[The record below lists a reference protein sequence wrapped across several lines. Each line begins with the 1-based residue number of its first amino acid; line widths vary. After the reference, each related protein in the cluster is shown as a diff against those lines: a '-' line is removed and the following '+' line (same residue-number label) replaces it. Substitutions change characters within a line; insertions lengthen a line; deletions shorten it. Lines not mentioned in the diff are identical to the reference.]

1 MKKIITLLIS
11 AMMILALCVPAFAAE
26 APKEEPKEYYPVVGS
41 WKLDTV
47 FHVIDGQEP
56 AELKKEEAQSL
67 YGSGINIFTFDEDGS
82 AHDILFAGPDT
93 SDTAAK
99 WTSTSPNVYVY
110 TEEGGLE
117 ITFYY
122 EAEKDVLHRSFENT
136 DADASYKKLDFV
148 YARAVVGSWKL
159 EQVLEIHEGD
169 APVEMNKEDHQSL
182 YAEAENIL
190 TFCTD
195 GTVKNL
201 VKGGGEETVES
212 GTWKMPEPD
221 KFVYTIE
228 TTETEMDYF
237 RVDDTL
243 FRDVKTDADQPYLRF
258 IYARYEE
265 SEEEKAPEATAQEAT
280 QAAAQADPNGEE
292 PLIADGKIFT
302 GNKLY
307 NMIDVATGE
316 YVVLSE
322 LNQGG
327 WANEETGEIFHWGTP
342 QYDSPSKIMF
352 GDRDTVLWVDTT
364 YYEFHSNI
372 EEQDGDGP
380 VIVDYQQ
387 DGTPIYSD
395 DPRIIDF
402 REDGTPVYAIPE
414 DSTLYEEGEG
424 PVIVDYQQDGTPI
437 YSDDPRIID
446 FRQDG
451 TPVYA
456 LPEGSEYY
464 DDYDDDESPVIVD
477 YQQDGTPIYSDDP
490 RIVDFNQDGSPVYG
504 FPTDD

>member
-56 AELKKEEAQSL
+56 TELKKEEAQSL

-99 WTSTSPNVYVY
+99 WRSTSPNVYVY
-110 TEEGGLE
+110 TEEDGPE

-122 EAEKDVLHRSFENT
+122 EAEKDVLPSTAPMTALIGYLDLLNEDGFQNPERAKRFASSDYQKAMELKDLT
-136 DADASYKKLDFV
+136 DELFRYFLVFGR
-148 YARAVVGSWKL
+148 AR
-159 EQVLEIHEGD
+159 
-169 APVEMNKEDHQSL
+169 VEMNKEDHQSL

-201 VKGGGEETVES
+201 VKGGGEETVEN
-212 GTWKMPEPD
+212 GTWKMPKPD

-243 FRDVKTDADQPYLRF
+243 FRDVKTDGDQPYMRF
-258 IYARYEE
+258 IYTRTEE
-265 SEEEKAPEATAQEAT
+265 PEEEKTPAAAVQETAAGQEA
-280 QAAAQADPNGEE
+280 AQTDPNGEE

-307 NMIDVATGE
+307 DMIDVATGE

-342 QYDSPSKIMF
+342 QYDGPSKIMF

-364 YYEFHSNI
+364 YYEFHSNN
-372 EEQDGDGP
+372 EEPDDNGP

-402 REDGTPVYAIPE
+402 RQDGTPVYAIPE

-437 YSDDPRIID
+437 YSDDPRI
-446 FRQDG
+446 
-451 TPVYA
+451 
-456 LPEGSEYY
+456 
-464 DDYDDDESPVIVD
+464 
-477 YQQDGTPIYSDDP
+477 
-490 RIVDFNQDGSPVYG
+490 VDFNQDGSPVYG